1 MRRIGASWDFL
12 FQSTNNDNAWYQP
25 RSIDLSPYTDTII
38 HLRFEFDTVD
48 AGNNDF
54 MGWRLDDVAID
65 DSPLPIPALGTIGKI
80 VLLIMFFALMAA
92 CGRKSKR
99 LKE

>member
-1 MRRIGASWDFL
+1 
-12 FQSTNNDNAWYQP
+12 
-25 RSIDLSPYTDTII
+25 
-38 HLRFEFDTVD
+38 
-48 AGNNDF
+48 
-54 MGWRLDDVAID
+54 MGWRLDDIAID

-80 VLLIMFFALMAA
+80 ALLIMFFSLMAA